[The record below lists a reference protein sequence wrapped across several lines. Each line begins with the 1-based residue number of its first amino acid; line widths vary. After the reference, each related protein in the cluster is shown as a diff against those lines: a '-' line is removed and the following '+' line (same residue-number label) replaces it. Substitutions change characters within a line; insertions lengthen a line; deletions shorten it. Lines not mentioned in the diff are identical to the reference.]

1 MLAPCYQ
8 CKMVFDDREE
18 RDEHVNER
26 HRYRHSKEFR
36 WPEGFKKAIS
46 QFMLQ
51 DDQKAIQRFN
61 EISGH
66 TELPAEPWVC
76 G

>member
-8 CKMVFDDREE
+8 CKMVFDDPEE

-26 HRYRHSKEFR
+26 HRYRQNKEFR
-36 WPEGFKKAIS
+36 WPEGTQEAIT

-51 DDQKAIQRFN
+51 DNQKAIQRFK
-61 EISGH
+61 GPYQH
-66 TELPAEPWVC
+66 TEPPAEPFVC